1 MSLKYIIFS
10 FDGGNSKLIVTLTV
24 IDLDNPT
31 DEGSEFMSNGRRQQI
46 VIARGDYA
54 PENLHNWRII
64 LSKLRIFDESHFN
77 REFMV
82 TGDLKVMNCFTG
94 CILLVLNTL
103 KSL

>member
-1 MSLKYIIFS
+1 MILSQNFVSENKMILAEISRTFSFMSLKCIIFFS

-31 DEGSEFMSNGRRQQI
+31 DEGSQFMSNGRRAQL

-64 LSKLRIFDESHFN
+64 LSKLRIFDES
-77 REFMV
+77 
-82 TGDLKVMNCFTG
+82 
-94 CILLVLNTL
+94 
-103 KSL
+103 S

>member
-1 MSLKYIIFS
+1 MII
-10 FDGGNSKLIVTLTV
+10 TLTV
-24 IDLDNPT
+24 VDLDNPT
-31 DEGSEFMSNGRRQQI
+31 DEGSEFKSNGRRQQL

-64 LSKLRIFDESHFN
+64 LSKLRIFDPSHFC

-94 CILLVLNTL
+94 CG
-103 KSL
+103 